1 MKLYAKSSEK
11 ELYKL
16 YVTIELTPELE
27 DGKPVVAT
35 ITYKDSRRHKYVTD
49 VNPDR
54 IMNGPLSDF
63 DQPLNAQLRAECS
76 EFLADCTRIVQY
88 EGFEIVTQYDSLDSK
103 NSEYSVIVFG
113 VDGKPYGEII
123 FNIRV
128 SDHYLDNMKVPEN
141 VKQQA
146 ESDSRVAD
154 NSNEYIVWSLRN
166 IVVGGVRNDTWQKAL
181 DRFTI
186 ALNSCRNDVRRKI
199 NITKN
204 L

>member
-1 MKLYAKSSEK
+1 MKLYVKSSEE

-16 YVTIELTPELE
+16 YITIELTPELE

-35 ITYKDSRRHKYVTD
+35 ITYKDSRRHTYTTD

-54 IMNGPLSDF
+54 LMNGPLSDP
-63 DQPLNAQLRAECS
+63 DQPLNAQLRAEYN
-76 EFLADCTRIVQY
+76 EFLADCTRIIQY
-88 EGFEIVTQYDSLDSK
+88 EGFEIITQYDSLDSK
-103 NSEYSVIVFG
+103 KSEYFVIVFG

-128 SDHYLDNMKVPEN
+128 SDHYLDKMKVPEN

-146 ESDSRVAD
+146 ESDSRVTD
-154 NSNEYIVWSLRN
+154 NSNGYIVWSLRN

-181 DRFTI
+181 NRFTT
-186 ALNSCRNDVRRKI
+186 ALNSCRNDVRRRI